1 MLNGDTPNLVC
12 DDYFYTEEAD
22 SACYTL
28 GYNGGGSFEISY
40 DMPWSTS
47 EIPILMDDVSCA
59 SGNTIFLSCYDYVYD
74 YGDHDCRHTEN
85 ILLTCFESGKFKS
98 YTLTPIRYISA
109 ISRSVISGKKI
120 QNLLFSL

>member
-47 EIPILMDDVSCA
+47 EIPILMDDVYCQSASTFFSSC
-59 SGNTIFLSCYDYVYD
+59 SSV
-74 YGDHDCRHTEN
+74 DHNCEHEEN
-85 ILLTCFESGKFKS
+85 VILTCFESG
-98 YTLTPIRYISA
+98 
-109 ISRSVISGKKI
+109 
-120 QNLLFSL
+120 